1 MREFKNKIAVITG
14 SASGI
19 GRGLAEKCIQ
29 EGMKV
34 VLADIEKPALEQ
46 TKKELMA
53 KGDNILAVQTDVSKE
68 SDMEELAKKTMEKF
82 GAVHLLFNNAG
93 IVCVGSPVWE
103 MTRLDWQWI
112 IGVNIWGVIYGLKV
126 FIPIMLQQDSD
137 CHIVNT
143 ASIAG
148 LSTVP
153 DAPYAMTKHG
163 IVGLTEA
170 LHLQLRQIDAKIR
183 VSVLC
188 PGLIRTR
195 IFHSDRNRPAELQ
208 NQSLNQTSPPKQK
221 AAIERVIEMQE
232 TAMTPVQLADKV
244 LKAIKEETFY
254 IFSEDRYRENVQQRM
269 EIILNE
275 GTPEISK
282 YFP

>member
-1 MREFKNKIAVITG
+1 MREFKNKVAVITG

-19 GRGLAEKCIQ
+19 GRGVAEKCVQ

-34 VLADIEKPALEQ
+34 VLADIEKSALEQ
-46 TKKELMA
+46 TKKDLMPNE
-53 KGDNILAVQTDVSKE
+53 DNVLAVPTDVSKE
-68 SDMEELAKKTMEKF
+68 SNMEELAEKTMEKF

-93 IVCVGSPVWE
+93 VVCVGSPIWE
-103 MTRLDWQWI
+103 MTQLDWQWI

-170 LHLQLRQIDAKIR
+170 LHLQLRQIDSKIR

-188 PGLIRTR
+188 PGLIKTR

-208 NQSLNQTSPPKQK
+208 NQSVDQTGTPEKQ

-254 IFSEDRYRENVQQRM
+254 IFSEDRHRENVQQRM

>member
-93 IVCVGSPVWE
+93 VVCVGSPMWE
-103 MTRLDWQWI
+103 MTQLDWQWI
-112 IGVNIWGVIYGLKV
+112 VGVNIWGVIYGLKV

-153 DAPYAMTKHG
+153 DAPYARG
-163 IVGLTEA
+163 
-170 LHLQLRQIDAKIR
+170 
-183 VSVLC
+183 
-188 PGLIRTR
+188 
-195 IFHSDRNRPAELQ
+195 
-208 NQSLNQTSPPKQK
+208 
-221 AAIERVIEMQE
+221 
-232 TAMTPVQLADKV
+232 
-244 LKAIKEETFY
+244 
-254 IFSEDRYRENVQQRM
+254 
-269 EIILNE
+269 
-275 GTPEISK
+275 
-282 YFP
+282 